1 MRLPIIKGFTQFAQE
16 KGLDTVEKAIE
27 VLEHTSEMRGFKD
40 EELEVV
46 GELLSN
52 LYGTLEVTRDI
63 DSGTEQRQAL
73 NNFMQRVLGSI
84 DQKQ

>member
-1 MRLPIIKGFTQFAQE
+1 
-16 KGLDTVEKAIE
+16 
-27 VLEHTSEMRGFKD
+27 MRGFKD